1 MIAKNYSRWLLSL
14 GFLVMNASTI
24 VEAREPFMKFTVI
37 APCNSSADRPVML
50 HLKGMI
56 DGSEVIEITHEQAIW
71 RHRHWGWPPAPVV
84 LADVSWN
91 PRQRPVLPNSGSTR
105 FLHQLVDFSSAKMK
119 VLRGRDLVAL
129 EILPAGLRLVIND
142 TVNGAAEYE
151 LMIALRP
158 LAAEKQVLRIVAD
171 IDGSDQLH
179 INRHS
184 AHWKHLH
191 WSWPSSVKLNGVAW
205 NPRESNVLV
214 NRNGTAFLPRKVD
227 LRSAQIVS
235 QSGRDTII
243 LEHVDDGLVVHFG
256 DSPNGRA
263 RYEVV
268 IALDK

>member
-1 MIAKNYSRWLLSL
+1 MIAKNYSRWLLSF
-14 GFLVMNASTI
+14 GFLVLHASTI
-24 VEAREPFMKFTVI
+24 VEAREPFLNFSVI
-37 APCNSSADRPVML
+37 TPCASDTNRPVVL
-50 HLKGMI
+50 HFKGII
-56 DGSEVIEITHEQAIW
+56 DGSEVIEITHEQAVW
-71 RHRHWGWPPAPVV
+71 RHLHWGWPPKPIV
-84 LADVSWN
+84 LADVSWD
-91 PRQRPVLPNSGSTR
+91 PRQRPVLPNRESTR
-105 FLHQLVDFSSAKMK
+105 FLHQLVDFSSAEMK
-119 VLRGRDLVAL
+119 VIKGRDLVAL
-129 EILPAGLRLVIND
+129 KILPAGLRLVIND

-151 LMIALRP
+151 LMIALQP
-158 LAAEKQVLRIVAD
+158 LAAEKHVLRIVAD

-179 INRHS
+179 INRNS
-184 AHWKHLH
+184 AFWKHLH